1 MNRSDRLGLT
11 LRGIGWRLMLSVY
24 SNQSSKWPEDMK
36 RNIDDFE
43 TWRSELFKD
52 LQNMR
57 KIYREHKHHTDLNAA
72 DLEQIY
78 NHDYQIALKYHKHM
92 RLVFIRSQRK

>member
-1 MNRSDRLGLT
+1 
-11 LRGIGWRLMLSVY
+11 
-24 SNQSSKWPEDMK
+24 
-36 RNIDDFE
+36 
-43 TWRSELFKD
+43 
-52 LQNMR
+52 MR

-92 RLVFIRSQRK
+92 RLVFIRSQRKQKLNQFELCEDEEFLVSSKIETINPEFRQ